1 MVLDYNKIS
10 LIGSYE
16 YIIGLPIFFI
26 SIIAMTLY
34 SRLFSS
40 GLDVKFQ
47 INEYNSMLNDYY
59 KKVFSLMVLFLLI
72 QLSYI
77 YYFKPEFLQYIHF
90 IIINDIVIIFSSI
103 QGYLIFFW
111 KKNKLIIYIS
121 IFDLILKNTIFLLVI
136 NIYSLYGFF
145 IFSLVLETVVIFYIR
160 LKIKT
165 RDKAL
170 KC

>member
-26 SIIAMTLY
+26 SMTLY

-47 INEYNSMLNDYY
+47 INSMLNDYY

-77 YYFKPEFLQYIHF
+77 YYFKPEFLQYI
-90 IIINDIVIIFSSI
+90 IINDIFFNTRVFNILLEKKQIDNIHINFCPNI
-103 QGYLIFFW
+103 KKYLLFLVWFF
-111 KKNKLIIYIS
+111 L
-121 IFDLILKNTIFLLVI
+121 
-136 NIYSLYGFF
+136 
-145 IFSLVLETVVIFYIR
+145 
-160 LKIKT
+160 
-165 RDKAL
+165 
-170 KC
+170 